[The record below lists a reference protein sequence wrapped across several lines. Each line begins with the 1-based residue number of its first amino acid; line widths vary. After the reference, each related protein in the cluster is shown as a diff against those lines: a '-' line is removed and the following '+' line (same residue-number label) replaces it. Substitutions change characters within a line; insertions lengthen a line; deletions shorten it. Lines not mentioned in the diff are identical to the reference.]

1 MTWTYTISALGTS
14 PLFQLRSIIGDVV
27 EAAPQFQD
35 EELAVF
41 LGASPTLDSVN
52 GAAVTALRA
61 LANRYSRSAD
71 RAAGNTSIKYSQ
83 IAKAYTVQANALA
96 RSGQSTFAAMPY
108 AGGISKTD
116 KLNQV
121 FNTDRVQPQFE
132 LDMDDNYI
140 PAGSN
145 ENNSFPVGSGE

>member
-1 MTWTYTISALGTS
+1 MTWTYDITALGTT
-14 PLFQLRSIIGDVV
+14 PLFQLRSVIGDVV
-27 EAAPQFQD
+27 AAAPQFQD
-35 EELAVF
+35 EELDVF
-41 LGASPTLDSVN
+41 LGATPTSDSVN

-116 KLNQV
+116 KHNQDN
-121 FNTDRVQPQFE
+121 NTDRVPPQFV
-132 LDMDDNYI
+132 LDMDDNRI

-145 ENNSFPVGSGE
+145 ENNAVIPGGVE